1 MINDQQQQ
9 KQPTRR
15 IFERWTQWQPG
26 HEVWRAYVNF
36 EDRAASAVASDASAA
51 AASSSKSAAPRIS
64 SSGDPTLTRAV
75 YERYVR
81 ALPTVDAYVSWAKW
95 EMR

>member
-1 MINDQQQQ
+1 M
-9 KQPTRR
+9 
-15 IFERWTQWQPG
+15 
-26 HEVWRAYVNF
+26 WRSYVNF
-36 EDRAASAVASDASAA
+36 EDRVASAAASAA
-51 AASSSKSAAPRIS
+51 AASDAAAAAAKAGAPARFS

-81 ALPTVDAYVSWAKW
+81 ALPTVDAYVAWAKW